1 VAAARWEGRVVQESV
16 WQQVTDAGL
25 ALHSELSLGAVLRT
39 LVERATSLT
48 DARWSVVGVL
58 DRTGADFE
66 HSVGRAELLGRLP
79 HGADRATL
87 DVSIVIRDVPY
98 ARLVVAEKRDRE
110 TFTSE
115 DETALSLLAEQ
126 AAVAIENARRYEA
139 ATRHLAEVEALS
151 EVTDALV
158 GELDLSRLLVGVTER
173 LRELVNARTVFA
185 FLPTDDGDHLE
196 LRAAA
201 GEQARKL
208 LGSRIPRRGSKTGRV
223 FDRARSERV
232 DVLIEDVEVY
242 QPLARQ
248 MNARAA
254 LFVPILGDHGALGAL
269 SAVNKRAADDIF
281 SADDQRL
288 AEAFA
293 ARVAVAIRL
302 AAGGGQEGSQTP
314 PESSSAGLAEGS
326 GAGLTAREIEVL
338 RLVALGMSDAQVA
351 DKLVVSLRTV
361 HSHLRS
367 IYRKLQVGSRNEAA
381 RWAVE
386 RRLV

>member
-1 VAAARWEGRVVQESV
+1 VQESV
-16 WQQVTDAGL
+16 WRKLTEAGL
-25 ALHSELSLGAVLRT
+25 AMHSDLSLGVVLRT
-39 LVERATSLT
+39 LVDRASSVT

-58 DRTGADFE
+58 DRSGADFE

-79 HGADRATL
+79 HGAGRAML
-87 DVSIVIRDVPY
+87 DVPIVIRGVPF

-115 DETALSLLAEQ
+115 DGEALSLLADQ
-126 AAVAIENARRYEA
+126 AAVAIENARRYES
-139 ATRHLAEVEALS
+139 ATRQLAEVEALG
-151 EVTDALV
+151 EVADALV

-173 LRELVNARTVFA
+173 LRELLDARAVFA
-185 FLPTDDGDHLE
+185 FLPTAEGDDLE
-196 LRAAA
+196 VRATA
-201 GEQARKL
+201 GERARQH
-208 LGSRIPRRGSKTGRV
+208 LGSRIPRDGSKAGRV
-223 FDRARSERV
+223 FDRARGERV
-232 DVLIEDVEVY
+232 DVLIEDVDVY
-242 QPLARQ
+242 QPLAGQ

-254 LFVPILGDHGALGAL
+254 LFVPVLGDQGAVGVIAAL
-269 SAVNKRAADDIF
+269 NKRGADDTF

-293 ARVAVAIRL
+293 ARVDVAIRL
-302 AAGGGQEGSQTP
+302 AAGGGQEGTHTP
-314 PESSSAGLAEGS
+314 VEDHSGAASAGLTS
-326 GAGLTAREIEVL
+326 REIEVL
-338 RLVALGMSDAQVA
+338 RLVAHGMSDAQVA

-361 HSHLRS
+361 HAHLRS

>member
-1 VAAARWEGRVVQESV
+1 MAVAGLGGRVVKDSV
-16 WQQVTDAGL
+16 WQKLTDAGL
-25 ALHSELSLGAVLRT
+25 ALHSELSLRTVLRT
-39 LVERATSLT
+39 LVDHATSVT
-48 DARWSVVGVL
+48 DARSSVVGVL
-58 DRTGADFE
+58 DRSGADFE
-66 HSVGRAELLGRLP
+66 HSVGRTELLRRRP
-79 HGADRATL
+79 PDADRAEVL
-87 DVSIVIRDVPY
+87 DVPIVIRGVPY
-98 ARLVVAEKRDRE
+98 ARLVVAEKRDSE

-115 DETALSLLAEQ
+115 DREALLLLAEQ
-126 AAVAIENARRYEA
+126 AAVAIENARRYES
-139 ATRHLAEVEALS
+139 ATRQLAEVEALR

-173 LRELVNARTVFA
+173 LRGLLDARAVFA
-185 FLPTDDGDHLE
+185 FLPTVDGDHLE
-196 LRAAA
+196 IRAAA
-201 GEQARKL
+201 GEQARQH

-254 LFVPILGDHGALGAL
+254 LIVPVLGDEGAVGVIA
-269 SAVNKRAADDIF
+269 AVNKRGADDTF

-293 ARVAVAIRL
+293 ARVAVALRL
-302 AAGGGQEGSQTP
+302 TAAGGREGSQTQVEDHP
-314 PESSSAGLAEGS
+314 QAAR
-326 GAGLTAREIEVL
+326 AGLTSREIEVL
-338 RLVALGMSDAQVA
+338 RLVAYGMSDAQVS
-351 DKLVVSLRTV
+351 DKLVVSQRTV

-386 RRLV
+386 RSLV